1 MAIEIDSL
9 GFGVAVIASSE
20 IEFRGEIESVAFFCK
35 VFSAKIELAEFI
47 VQFALFVDVFGSFK
61 NKRKFPALSVQ
72 RYLR

>member
-9 GFGVAVIASSE
+9 AFGVAVIGSSE

-35 VFSAKIELAEFI
+35 VFNAKIELAEFI
-47 VQFALFVDVFGSFK
+47 VQFSLFVDILGSAK
-61 NKRKFPALSVQ
+61 NKSKFPFLSVQ